1 MRDGLGNWRPDK
13 TARAPLPR
21 VTRCAMPRA
30 ATPCRRL
37 PSPPLLPLL
46 LLLSVLL
53 PPVRLAQETD
63 NSALNTT
70 AVDINNGTS
79 VILIASNDTLLD
91 AANETLADGDHEPV
105 VRKKR
110 TFGDIVFRGL
120 ADVLGYNVAR
130 KPPELAFPPPLA
142 PVPGI
147 DLPLQAAAPA
157 PVPAPAPAPA
167 AATAPCGAPRA
178 AAPPPCRAQAPT
190 TPAPRPR
197 AAPPC
202 PKPRAA
208 PRRKPRP
215 RPSPPPPPPPPPPCA
230 QPRAN
235 PSTAAPCA
243 PATTAA
249 PRAPAP
255 KDNLETITSNFRLH
269 FNFNRAPAGAA
280 APAEEQNEEQEL
292 EQEQEQEPVAPVAIE
307 PRAARLPPAQARK
320 PRVYVDAFVVR
331 DGVPQ
336 KVDTLDAQHLN
347 AQRRPLEDEYLVYDY
362 EELQQLPDDDYEDVQ
377 ESRGRSKAVSD
388 FSDAVDKFWEPK
400 KQGKK
405 KLPANDYR
413 NVHFGDRGLAELI
426 RRRDDDESHLSLKQ
440 ERPKTKKKTSPPAEA
455 EGEEEAE
462 STTTT
467 EDPKRPLR
475 PRVLPPTEHNPGQ
488 IDTVTVR
495 VPPIYKERRPKKL
508 NRERP
513 EHDVYLEHRDHY
525 EERGARDRSTEHDE
539 DADAEGDDSA
549 WTARTERPARRRR
562 RKHRRDRRAA
572 RGEPY
577 KAGDYDY
584 YGNKLPTKYAELARL
599 EKGSKVGYFLDDHER
614 IQEDPE
620 RAAEDERSSDHY
632 RADSSERADDSGAT
646 DESERSEEAE
656 QAVSAEETG
665 RADDSGRAD
674 ERERTDRLGP
684 NARVHETGFQNNYV
698 RATNVQVD
706 DPRPLVASVKKKTTK
721 IGKA

>member
-1 MRDGLGNWRPDK
+1 
-13 TARAPLPR
+13 
-21 VTRCAMPRA
+21 MPR
-30 ATPCRRL
+30 
-37 PSPPLLPLL
+37 PPLLPLL
-46 LLLSVLL
+46 LLLPVLL
-53 PPVRLAQETD
+53 P
-63 NSALNTT
+63 ALSQDTNDH
-70 AVDINNGTS
+70 AINIGNRTS
-79 VILIASNDTLLD
+79 VILIASNDTFLD
-91 AANETLADGDHEPV
+91 AANETLAEGDHEPV

-120 ADVLGYNVAR
+120 ADVLGYSVAR
-130 KPPELAFPPPLA
+130 KPQEIAFPPPLA

-147 DLPLQAAAPA
+147 DLPLQAAT
-157 PVPAPAPAPA
+157 PAPAPAPA
-167 AATAPCGAPRA
+167 PATAPCGSPRA

-190 TPAPRPR
+190 TAAPRPR

-208 PRRKPRP
+208 PRRRPRP
-215 RPSPPPPPPPPPPCA
+215 RPSPPPPPPPSPPPCA

-243 PATTAA
+243 PATTPT
-249 PRAPAP
+249 PRPSAP
-255 KDNLETITSNFRLH
+255 KADNLETITSNFRLH

-280 APAEEQNEEQEL
+280 AVAAPAEEQAEEQEL
-292 EQEQEQEPVAPVAIE
+292 EQEQEQEQVAPVAIE
-307 PRAARLPPAQARK
+307 PRAARLPPPQARK
-320 PRVYVDAFVVR
+320 PRVYVDAFVVQN
-331 DGVPQ
+331 GVPQ

-347 AQRRPLEDEYLVYDY
+347 AQRLPLEDEYLVYDY

-377 ESRGRSKAVSD
+377 ESRDRTKAVSD

-400 KQGKK
+400 KRGKK
-405 KLPANDYR
+405 KLPSNDYR
-413 NVHFGDRGLAELI
+413 NVHFGDRDLAELI
-426 RRRDDDESHLSLKQ
+426 RRRDDNDSHLSLKR
-440 ERPKTKKKTSPPAEA
+440 ERPKSKTKTAEA
-455 EGEEEAE
+455 EAEEETE

-475 PRVLPPTEHNPGQ
+475 PRVLPPTEHNPEQ

-513 EHDVYLEHRDHY
+513 QHDLDHRDHY
-525 EERGARDRSTEHDE
+525 EERDARDRSTERDDDDDTEGE
-539 DADAEGDDSA
+539 DSTRAE
-549 WTARTERPARRRR
+549 RTQRPARRKR
-562 RKHRRDRRAA
+562 RKQRRDKRAA
-572 RGEPY
+572 SGEPY
-577 KAGDYDY
+577 TAGDHDY
-584 YGNKLPTKYAELARL
+584 YGNKLPISDEEKFFRGLTIPPPTKYAEFARL
-599 EKGSKVGYFLDDHER
+599 EEGTEVGYFLDDHER
-614 IQEDPE
+614 IREDPE
-620 RAAEDERSSDHY
+620 RVADDERSGNNY

-646 DESERSEEAE
+646 DEKERLKEAQEAE
-656 QAVSAEETG
+656 SAEETG

-684 NARVHETGFQNNYV
+684 NARVHETGFQNNYL

-706 DPRPLVASVKKKTTK
+706 DPHPHVASVKKKTTK

>member
-1 MRDGLGNWRPDK
+1 MKRDGLGNWQPDK

-21 VTRCAMPRA
+21 DTRCAMPR
-30 ATPCRRL
+30 
-37 PSPPLLPLL
+37 PPLLPLL
-46 LLLSVLL
+46 LLLLPALL
-53 PPVRLAQETD
+53 PALAQDTD
-63 NSALNTT
+63 DSAINATV
-70 AVDINNGTS
+70 VDVSNGTS

-105 VRKKR
+105 VRKK
-110 TFGDIVFRGL
+110 
-120 ADVLGYNVAR
+120 
-130 KPPELAFPPPLA
+130 LAFPPPLA

-147 DLPLQAAAPA
+147 DLPLQAATPA
-157 PVPAPAPAPA
+157 P
-167 AATAPCGAPRA
+167 ATAPCGTPRA

-190 TPAPRPR
+190 TAAPRPR

-208 PRRKPRP
+208 PRRRPRP
-215 RPSPPPPPPPPPPCA
+215 RPSPPPPPPPSPPPCA

-243 PATTAA
+243 PATTPA
-249 PRAPAP
+249 PRPSAP
-255 KDNLETITSNFRLH
+255 KADNLETITSNFRLH

-280 APAEEQNEEQEL
+280 AVSAPADEQTEEQEL
-292 EQEQEQEPVAPVAIE
+292 EQEQEQEQVAPVAIE

-331 DGVPQ
+331 NGVPQ
-336 KVDTLDAQHLN
+336 KVDALDAQHLN
-347 AQRRPLEDEYLVYDY
+347 AQRLPLEDEYLVYDY

-377 ESRGRSKAVSD
+377 ESRDRTKAVSD

-400 KQGKK
+400 KRGKK

-413 NVHFGDRGLAELI
+413 NVHFGDRGLADLI
-426 RRRDDDESHLSLKQ
+426 RRRDDDESHQSLKR
-440 ERPKTKKKTSPPAEA
+440 ERPKAKPKTSPPAEA
-455 EGEEEAE
+455 EAEEEAE

-513 EHDVYLEHRDHY
+513 QHDEYLDHRDHY
-525 EERGARDRSTEHDE
+525 EERAARDRSTEHDE
-539 DADAEGDDSA
+539 DADADTEGEDSA
-549 WTARTERPARRRR
+549 WTERTQRPARRKR
-562 RKHRRDRRAA
+562 RKQRRDKRAA
-572 RGEPY
+572 REEPY
-577 KAGDYDY
+577 TAGDYDY
-584 YGNKLPTKYAELARL
+584 YGNKLSISDEEKFFRGLTVPPPTKYAEFARL
-599 EKGSKVGYFLDDHER
+599 EEGPETGYFLDDHER
-614 IQEDPE
+614 IREDPE
-620 RAAEDERSSDHY
+620 RVAEDERSGDRY

-646 DESERSEEAE
+646 DDKERSDEAREAE
-656 QAVSAEETG
+656 SAEETG

-706 DPRPLVASVKKKTTK
+706 DPHPHVASVKKKTTK